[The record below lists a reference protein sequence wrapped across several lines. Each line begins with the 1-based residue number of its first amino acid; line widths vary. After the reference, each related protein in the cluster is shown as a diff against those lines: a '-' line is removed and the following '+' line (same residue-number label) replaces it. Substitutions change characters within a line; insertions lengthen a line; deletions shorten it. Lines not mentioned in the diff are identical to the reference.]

1 MSYSNSNRTLLPFQ
15 ILKGAFYIGVAGVAA
30 LAAANAFIS
39 SKVPVLGPRLSG
51 HFDRFPARFGDL
63 AYVVA
68 GTGSPVLL
76 VHGIDPGRSMSEWRG
91 VFDHLAN
98 NHTVYAFDFQGF
110 GLSDTNADG
119 YSAAD
124 FAEQISSF
132 IANVIGKPTQVVAA
146 GQGAIFAILAAS
158 QGANISKL
166 TFISPQ
172 IPAFDAPSPESKA
185 EALLLKAMSSQ
196 LLRTPIIGRSILN
209 LWRSQS
215 LLKKVA
221 ERSFFA
227 KEEVSK
233 EVKLWH
239 TTAHQPGANFAQ
251 TAFLSNA
258 FGFDWRS
265 SWSSLTIPSLLI
277 WGRQAQEYEGA
288 SEWLTL
294 RPDARLEVV
303 ENAMLFPHLEQIES
317 VSALLKS
324 FLAET

>member
-1 MSYSNSNRTLLPFQ
+1 MSYSNPNRTPVPLQL
-15 ILKGAFYIGVAGVAA
+15 LKGAFYIGVAGVAA
-30 LAAANAFIS
+30 MAAANALIS
-39 SKVPVLGPRLSG
+39 SQVPVLGPRLSG

-68 GTGSPVLL
+68 GSGSPVLL
-76 VHGIDPGRSMSEWRG
+76 IHGIDPGRSMSEWRG
-91 VFDHLAN
+91 IFDHLAN

-110 GLSDTNADG
+110 GLSDANSDG
-119 YSAAD
+119 YSAND
-124 FAEQISSF
+124 FAEQITSF

-146 GQGAIFAILAAS
+146 GQGAIFAVLAAS

-166 TFISPQ
+166 AFISPQ
-172 IPAFDAPSPESKA
+172 LPAFDAPSPESKV
-185 EALLLKAMSSQ
+185 EALLLKAVSSN
-196 LLRTPIIGRSILN
+196 LLRLPIIGMSILN

-215 LLKKVA
+215 LLGKA
-221 ERSFFA
+221 ANRSFFD
-227 KEEVSK
+227 KDQLSK

-251 TAFLSNA
+251 TAFLGNA

-265 SWSSLTIPSLLI
+265 MWSSLTIPALLI
-277 WGRQAQEYEGA
+277 WGRQASEYEGA
-288 SEWLTL
+288 SEWLAL
-294 RPDARLEVV
+294 RPDATLEVV

-317 VSALLKS
+317 VSALLKA